1 MMTYL
6 AVISTPTI
14 FDSLDIAESTRL
26 DYLARL
32 PQFVGWLKHNGIDH
46 DVLLNYKKYLRSRSD
61 LGIASKN
68 KYLAVARIALKEL
81 HRRGKIPVD
90 LSLNVRS
97 FQSGNKHKVE
107 GLTEQEVERLCEY
120 LRELPDTFK
129 TIRIRAIVA
138 LLLYQ
143 GLRTVEICRLD
154 VADVGIATG
163 RLQVLGKSRDDKE
176 YIFLHP
182 QTVKALKTY
191 QKASHVKDGALFTS
205 LWGQTKGKRL
215 TTRGLRLIVKDALA
229 SADIDRTVHGFRHFF
244 VTTLVKSYQ
253 SDLLR
258 VAHYSRH
265 RSIEML
271 RVYNDQVAEI
281 KDLPSYYKAFH
292 NTLYR

>member
-1 MMTYL
+1 MSYL

-14 FDSLDIAESTRL
+14 FDSLDITDETKK

-32 PQFVGWLKHNGIDH
+32 PQFVGWLHRNGITQDT
-46 DVLLNYKKYLRSRSD
+46 LLRYKQYLRSRTD

-68 KYLAVARIALKEL
+68 KYLAVARLAMKEMY
-81 HRRGKIPVD
+81 RRGAISVD
-90 LSLNVRS
+90 LSLNVKS
-97 FQSGNKHKVE
+97 FQQSNKHKVE
-107 GLTEQEVERLCEY
+107 GLTEQEVERLCQH

-129 TIRIRAIVA
+129 TIRLRAIIA

-154 VADVGIATG
+154 VADVDIATG
-163 RLQVLGKSRDDKE
+163 RLQVLGKGRDDKE
-176 YIFLHP
+176 HIFLHP

-191 QKASHVKDGALFTS
+191 QKTSHVKDGALFTS

-271 RVYNDQVAEI
+271 QVYND
-281 KDLPSYYKAFH
+281 DLLNKQDLVKYYASFST
-292 NTLYR
+292 TLS